1 MRRITSIALFL
12 LVLISSWNLSA
23 NPKPGKG
30 WTVTPIADGITYYTF
45 TGIDEVSG
53 SAQQVFVIDL
63 DLCNPK
69 YAFRFTYS
77 DPMTVTSDVFAR
89 NNAIVALN
97 GAYEPSS
104 TVNKVNGT
112 LYSRMPYDVVMT
124 TPVPNWK
131 SEGAIYSDGFRDV
144 RISFDGKGKSIKEQR
159 AFYEAQPDLN
169 IFTSAPMLVDDFDPV
184 GERFVDPSLT
194 PEDLKKLNYE
204 DPARHQGVRHPRT
217 AIAKTLDDHL
227 ILLAVDGRRAGI
239 GEGMT
244 AKELTQFLVKWFN
257 PQYALNMD
265 GGGSTSM
272 AVRGQGDPETHIV
285 NYPTDNKRKYDHAGE
300 RLLPTHFIIVE
311 VPQTQPAPS
320 AGKDKV
326 MDMVRKDRSLAA
338 GLDRVYDMTPKASTK
353 PPKGYEPI
361 FIEHYGR
368 HGSRYA
374 YTAKTYTVPLEMLR
388 AGAKSG
394 NLTAYGEKLFEQ
406 MDAFWKKAEHQVGD
420 LSPLGWKQHEWIAR
434 NMVKSF
440 PSAFG
445 KGSSVDACSSPSVR
459 ALLSMSSFC
468 ASLARETPKT
478 ALYEHQ
484 GVLDIQATCPNMGK
498 NPFRYKGPD
507 TMFPYTES
515 PEQLF
520 NRRFKGVNDV
530 LGRLFK
536 DPSTALGKRKAYD
549 AFFYLYMF
557 VAGMNSIPEEER
569 LDVKGIF
576 TQEEFATL
584 WEIDNYERY
593 REYLPYRVSCC
604 SVVDDMIA
612 KADERL
618 ISRKR
623 GADLRFGHDHVSL
636 SLMMIMDIDGF
647 GYVPAKADDVAKSF
661 QSFRSPMS
669 TNIQLVFYAP
679 KGGKLGDVLV
689 KLLMNGEE
697 ASLGALKP
705 VQGSYYEWN
714 AVKEFLNSRIALFV
728 TSK

>member
-1 MRRITSIALFL
+1 MKSTLKLTAILFL
-12 LVLISSWNLSA
+12 LFAGLSVSA

-30 WTVTPIADGITYYTF
+30 WTVTQIADGITYYTF
-45 TGIDEVSG
+45 SGIDEVSG
-53 SAQQVFVIDL
+53 SAQQVFIVDL

-97 GAYEPSS
+97 AAYEPSS

-112 LYSRMPYDVVMT
+112 MYSRMPYDVVMK

-144 RISFDGKGKSIKEQR
+144 RIAFDGKGKSIKEQR
-159 AFYEAQPDLN
+159 AFYAAQPDLN

-194 PEDLKKLNYE
+194 PEDLKQLNYE

-217 AIAKTLDDHL
+217 AVAKTKDDHL
-227 ILLAVDGRRAGI
+227 ILIAVDGRRAGI

-244 AKELTQFLVKWFN
+244 AKELTLFLVKWFN

-311 VPQTQPAPS
+311 VPKAQPAPS
-320 AGKDKV
+320 ADKDKV
-326 MDMVRKDRSLAA
+326 MAKVRKDRSLAA
-338 GLDRVYDMTPKASTK
+338 GLDRVYDMSVKASTK
-353 PPKGYEPI
+353 APKGYEPV

-388 AGAKSG
+388 AGHKAG
-394 NLTAYGEKLFEQ
+394 NLTAYGEKLYEQ
-406 MDAFWKKAEHQVGD
+406 MDAFWQKAEHQVGD
-420 LSPLGWKQHEWIAR
+420 LTPLGWKQHEWIAR

-445 KGSSVDACSSPSVR
+445 KGCSVDACASPSVR
-459 ALLSMSSFC
+459 AILSMSSFC
-468 ASLARETPKT
+468 ASIARETPKT

-507 TMFPYTES
+507 TAFPFDVS
-515 PEQLF
+515 PEQFFLRKF
-520 NRRFKGVNDV
+520 PNYNDV
-530 LGRLFK
+530 LARLFK

-549 AFFYLYMF
+549 AFFYLYML
-557 VAGMNSIPEEER
+557 VAGMNSIPEDER
-569 LDVKGIF
+569 LDVQGLL
-576 TQEEFATL
+576 TDDEFATL
-584 WEIDNYERY
+584 WELDNYERF
-593 REYLPYRVSCC
+593 REYLPYRTSCC
-604 SVVDDMIA
+604 SIVDDFIA
-612 KADERL
+612 KADARIESGR
-618 ISRKR
+618 R
-623 GADLRFGHDHVSL
+623 GADLRFGHDHVVMSL
-636 SLMMIMDIDGF
+636 LMVMDIDGF
-647 GYVPAKADDVAKSF
+647 GYVPAKPDDLKATWHT
-661 QSFRSPMS
+661 FRSMMA
-669 TNIQLVFYAP
+669 TNFQFVFYAP
-679 KGGKLGDVLV
+679 KKGKPGDVLV
-689 KLLMNGEE
+689 KLLFNGEE
-697 ASLGALKP
+697 VPFPGLESVGGP
-705 VQGSYYEWN
+705 YYKWSD
-714 AVKEFLNSRIALFV
+714 VRQYLNGRISKFV
-728 TSK
+728 TR

>member
-1 MRRITSIALFL
+1 MKLSRITTLFL
-12 LVLISSWNLSA
+12 LLVCSLHLSA
-23 NPKPGKG
+23 NPKPGNG
-30 WTVTPIADGITYYTF
+30 WTVTTIADGITYYTF
-45 TGIDEVSG
+45 SGIDEVSG
-53 SAQQVFVIDL
+53 SAQQVFIIDL

-69 YAFRFTYS
+69 YAFRFTYQ
-77 DPMTVTSDVFAR
+77 DPMVITSDAFAR

-97 GAYEPSS
+97 ATYEPTS
-104 TVNKVNGT
+104 VVDKVNGT
-112 LYSRMPYDVVMT
+112 MYSCMPYDVVMK

-131 SEGAIYSDGFRDV
+131 SEGAIYTDGFRDV

-159 AFYEAQPDLN
+159 AFYAAQPDLN

-184 GERFVDPSLT
+184 GTRFVDPSLT
-194 PEDLKKLNYE
+194 PEDLKQLNYE

-217 AIAKTLDDHL
+217 AVAKTQDDHL
-227 ILLAVDGRRAGI
+227 ILLAVDGRRAGV

-244 AKELTQFLVKWFN
+244 AKELTLFLVKWFN

-272 AVRGQGDPETHIV
+272 AVRGQGDPATHIV

-300 RLLPTHFIIVE
+300 RLLYTHFLIVE
-311 VPQTQPAPS
+311 VPEIGTPSKIRESVREDVRANPA
-320 AGKDKV
+320 
-326 MDMVRKDRSLAA
+326 LAA
-338 GLDRVYDMTPKASTK
+338 GEDLVYDLGPKASTK
-353 PPKGYEPI
+353 PPRGYEPV

-374 YTAKTYTVPLEMLR
+374 YTAKTYTTPLDMLR

-394 NLTAYGEKLFEQ
+394 NLTAYGEKLFKEL
-406 MDAFWKKAEHQVGD
+406 DAFWQKAQYQVGD
-420 LSPLGWKQHEWIAR
+420 LTPLGWKQHSEIAR
-434 NMVKSF
+434 TMVESF

-445 KGSSVDACSSPSVR
+445 KGSSVDACSSSSVR
-459 ALLSMSSFC
+459 SILSMSACC
-468 ASLARETPKT
+468 ASIAREAPKSDV
-478 ALYEHQ
+478 YEHQ
-484 GVLDIQATCPNMGK
+484 GTLDIQATRPNMGK

-507 TMFPYTES
+507 TMFPYKES

-520 NRRFKGVNDV
+520 ARRFKGVNDV

-536 DPSTALGKRKAYD
+536 DPVAGLGNRNAYD
-549 AFFYLYMF
+549 TFFYLYMF
-557 VAGMNSIPEEER
+557 VAGMNSLPEEEK

-576 TQEEFATL
+576 TPEEFATL

-593 REYLPYRVSCC
+593 REYLPYRTACC
-604 SVVDDMIA
+604 SIVDDMIA

-618 ISRKR
+618 VSRKR

-647 GYVPAKADDVAKSF
+647 GYIPAKADDVVKTF
-661 QSFRSPMS
+661 QSFRSPMA
-669 TNIQLVFYAP
+669 TNIQLVFYTP
-679 KGGKLGDVLV
+679 KKGKAGDVLV

-697 ASLGALKP
+697 AQLGSLKP
-705 VQGSYYEWN
+705 VDGPYYEWS
-714 AVKEFLNSRIALFV
+714 AVKEYLNARTALFV
-728 TSK
+728 TR

>member
-1 MRRITSIALFL
+1 MKKLHIISLFL
-12 LVLISSWNLSA
+12 LLACSLQLSA
-23 NPKPGKG
+23 NPKPGNG
-30 WTVTPIADGITYYTF
+30 WTVTTIADGITYYTF
-45 TGIDEVSG
+45 SGIDEVSG
-53 SAQQVFVIDL
+53 SAQQVFIIDL

-69 YAFRFTYS
+69 YAFRFTYQ
-77 DPMTVTSDVFAR
+77 DPMVITSDAFAR

-97 GAYEPSS
+97 ATYEPTS
-104 TVNKVNGT
+104 VVDKVNGT
-112 LYSRMPYDVVMT
+112 MYSCMPYDVVMK

-131 SEGAIYSDGFRDV
+131 SEGAIYTDGFRDV

-159 AFYEAQPDLN
+159 AFYAAQPDLN

-194 PEDLKKLNYE
+194 PEDLKQLDYE

-217 AIAKTLDDHL
+217 AVAKTKDDHL
-227 ILLAVDGRRAGI
+227 ILLAVDGRRAGV

-244 AKELTQFLVKWFN
+244 AKELTRFLVKWFN

-272 AVRGQGDPETHIV
+272 AVRGQGDPTTHIV

-300 RLLPTHFIIVE
+300 RLLYTHFLIVE
-311 VPQTQPAPS
+311 VPEIGTPSKIRESVREDVRANPA
-320 AGKDKV
+320 
-326 MDMVRKDRSLAA
+326 LAA
-338 GLDRVYDMTPKASTK
+338 GEDLVYDLGPKASTK
-353 PPKGYEPI
+353 PPKGYEPV

-374 YTAKTYTVPLEMLR
+374 YTAKTYTTPLDMLR

-394 NLTAYGEKLFEQ
+394 NLTAYGEMLFKEL
-406 MDAFWKKAEHQVGD
+406 DAFWQKAQYQVGD
-420 LSPLGWKQHEWIAR
+420 LTPLGWKQHSEIAR
-434 NMVKSF
+434 TMVESF

-445 KGSSVDACSSPSVR
+445 KGSSVDACSSSSVR
-459 ALLSMSSFC
+459 SILSMSACC
-468 ASLARETPKT
+468 ASIAREAPKSDV
-478 ALYEHQ
+478 YEHQ
-484 GVLDIQATCPNMGK
+484 GTLDIQATRPNMGK

-507 TMFPYTES
+507 TMFPYRES

-520 NRRFKGVNDV
+520 ARRFKGVNDV

-536 DPSTALGKRKAYD
+536 DPVAGLGKRNAYD
-549 AFFYLYMF
+549 TFFYLYMF
-557 VAGMNSIPEEER
+557 VAGMNSLPEEEK

-576 TQEEFATL
+576 TPEEFATL

-593 REYLPYRVSCC
+593 REYLPYRTACC
-604 SVVDDMIA
+604 SIVDDMIA

-618 ISRKR
+618 VSRKR

-647 GYVPAKADDVAKSF
+647 GYIPAKADDVVKTF
-661 QSFRSPMS
+661 QSFRSPMA
-669 TNIQLVFYAP
+669 TNIQLVFYTP
-679 KGGKLGDVLV
+679 KKGKAGDVLV

-705 VQGSYYEWN
+705 VDGPYYEWS
-714 AVKEFLNSRIALFV
+714 AVKEYLNARTALFV
-728 TSK
+728 TR

>member
-1 MRRITSIALFL
+1 MKRFRITALLLL
-12 LVLISSWNLSA
+12 LVCSLQLSA
-23 NPKPGKG
+23 NPKPGNG

-45 TGIDEVSG
+45 SGIDEVSG
-53 SAQQVFVIDL
+53 SAQQVFIIDL

-77 DPMTVTSDVFAR
+77 NPEVITSDVFAR

-97 GAYEPSS
+97 ATYEPTS
-104 TVNKVNGT
+104 VAIKVNGT
-112 LYSRMPYDVVMT
+112 MYHNMAKNTVFDD
-124 TPVPNWK
+124 PVPNWK
-131 SEGAIYSDGFRDV
+131 SEGAIYTDGFRDV

-159 AFYEAQPDLN
+159 AFYAAQPDLN

-184 GERFVDPSLT
+184 GARFVDPSLT

-217 AIAKTLDDHL
+217 AVAKTKDDHL

-244 AKELTQFLVKWFN
+244 AKELTLFLVKWFN

-272 AVRGQGDPETHIV
+272 AVRGQGDPNTHIV

-300 RLLPTHFIIVE
+300 RLLYTHFIIVE
-311 VPQTQPAPS
+311 VPESQGAPS
-320 AGKDKV
+320 KIREN
-326 MDMVRKDRSLAA
+326 VRKEVRANPALAN
-338 GLDRVYDMTPKASTK
+338 GEDLVYDLGPKASTK
-353 PPKGYEPI
+353 APKGYEPV

-374 YTAKTYTVPLEMLR
+374 YTAKTYTVPLELLR
-388 AGAKSG
+388 AGAKAG
-394 NLTAYGEKLFEQ
+394 NLTAYGEKLFKDLE
-406 MDAFWKKAEHQVGD
+406 AFWQRNEHKVGD
-420 LSPLGWKQHEWIAR
+420 LTPLGWEQQIGIAR
-434 NMVKSF
+434 TMVKSF
-440 PSAFG
+440 PAAFG
-445 KGSSVDACSSPSVR
+445 KGSSVDACASASSRSIM
-459 ALLSMSSFC
+459 SMSAFC
-468 ASLARETPKT
+468 TSIAREAPKVD
-478 ALYEHQ
+478 LYEHQ
-484 GVLDIQATCPNMGK
+484 STLDIQATRPNMGK

-515 PEQLF
+515 PEQF
-520 NRRFKGVNDV
+520 FARRFKGVDDV

-536 DPSTALGKRKAYD
+536 DPATALGKKKAFD
-549 AFFYLYMF
+549 TFFYLYMF
-557 VAGMNSIPEEER
+557 VAGMNSLPEEEK
-569 LDVKGIF
+569 LDVQGVF
-576 TQEEFATL
+576 TPEEFATL

-647 GYVPAKADDVAKSF
+647 GYMPAKADDVAKSF

-679 KGGKLGDVLV
+679 KGGKPGDVLV

-705 VQGSYYEWN
+705 VQGPYYEWN